1 MANFGALENFLDD
14 VDVTFEFRGKEY
26 AETFPF
32 KQVAAFKAHQTEF
45 KERVRAGEVTPA
57 EQAQNIY
64 NATAVLFGGKF
75 NPKTWQFTGLPKDHF
90 INRLIADGASY
101 TVIDR
106 VVSGIW
112 AKFEWNDD
120 IAERFIETYDLGK
133 ALETVIAQAK
143 AKNNDSQENPAGQ
156 TDTGETNEDDTE
168 TSED

>member
-1 MANFGALENFLDD
+1 MCIRD
-14 VDVTFEFRGKEY
+14 R
-26 AETFPF
+26 
-32 KQVAAFKAHQTEF
+32 
-45 KERVRAGEVTPA
+45 
-57 EQAQNIY
+57 
-64 NATAVLFGGKF
+64 F

-133 ALETVIAQAK
+133 ALGTVIAQAK